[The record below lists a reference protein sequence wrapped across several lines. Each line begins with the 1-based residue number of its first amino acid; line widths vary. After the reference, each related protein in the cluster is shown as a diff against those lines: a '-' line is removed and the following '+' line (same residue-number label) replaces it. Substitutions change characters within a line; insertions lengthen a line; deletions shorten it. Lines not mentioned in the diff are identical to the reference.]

1 MLTKV
6 RAWIECQRL
15 ISPDDIIVA
24 ACSGGPDSLALVHIL
39 SRLAPQWELTL
50 AVAHVDHMFRGAES
64 EADAV
69 FVGEFCA
76 GLGLAFYQTALDVP
90 AFIGSSGRSAQDA
103 ARVLRYRYLRQ
114 IAASLGGAKIATG
127 HHRDDQAETV
137 LLNLLR
143 GAGSAGLAGM
153 KPADGDIIRPLL
165 DITRDEIE
173 AYCAEHGLKPRLD
186 SSNLKT
192 YYLRNYLRLE
202 LMPLLEARFNSNL
215 TETLCRT
222 ARLVGDEHQFIA
234 EQASCLSPDVI
245 RQDNTYLDIDCQ
257 RLNILHIAL
266 RREIFR
272 QAIAKKRGSLKG
284 ITFLHVERLVE
295 LAACGTVGSIIE
307 LPGGLI
313 ARRGYDLVTIET
325 PTVLTPMPRLVSPG
339 VELKIPGITTVPPL
353 DLSITTQL
361 LTARPHDILAGSA
374 IFDWRQ
380 LVPPLTVRTRL
391 EGDRFWP
398 SGAPGSKKLKDFL
411 IDGKVPRG
419 ERDHIP
425 LICDQQGIIWVGG
438 YRQTQRARP
447 DDSTM
452 CFLQLNIIAG
462 GLTGD

>member
-6 RAWIECQRL
+6 RAWIERQQL
-15 ISPDDIIVA
+15 IGPAETIVA

-39 SRLAPQWELTL
+39 SRLAPQWGLTL

-64 EADAV
+64 EADAA

-76 GLGLAFYQTALDVP
+76 GLGLAFHQIALDVP
-90 AFIGSSGRSAQDA
+90 AYIGSSGRSPQDA

-114 IAASLGGAKIATG
+114 IAAKLGGAKIATG

-143 GAGSAGLAGM
+143 GAGSTGLAGM
-153 KPADGDIIRPLL
+153 KPVDGDIIRPLL

-173 AYCAEHGLKPRLD
+173 AYCIENDLRPRLD

-192 YYLRNYLRLE
+192 HYLRNYLRLE
-202 LMPLLEARFNSNL
+202 LMPLLQQRFNANL
-215 TETLCRT
+215 TQTLCRT

-245 RQDNTYLDIDCQ
+245 RQEDAYLELDCR
-257 RLNILHIAL
+257 RLNSCHIAL

-295 LAACGTVGSIIE
+295 LASNGIVGSVIE
-307 LPGGLI
+307 LPGGLV
-313 ARRGYDLVTIET
+313 ARKGYDLVTIEL
-325 PTVLTPMPRLVSPG
+325 PIVLAPLPRLEPPGIELNVPG
-339 VELKIPGITTVPPL
+339 VTTVPIL
-353 DLSITTQL
+353 DLT
-361 LTARPHDILAGSA
+361 LTARLLTTRPDDSLSSGA
-374 IFDWRQ
+374 IFDWDQ
-380 LVPPLTVRTRL
+380 LIPPLTVRTRQ

-411 IDGKVPRG
+411 IDGKVLRE

-425 LICDQQGIIWVGG
+425 IVCDQQGIIWVGG
-438 YRQTQRARP
+438 YRQTERARP
-447 DDSTM
+447 DNSTR
-452 CFLQLNIIAG
+452 CFLH
-462 GLTGD
+462 LTLCQED